1 MTRAING
8 IIIHCAATPN
18 GKDFTVEDIDR
29 WHDERGFARRGYW
42 RMRFNQTL
50 RAIGYHYVIY
60 TSGEVVTGRH
70 EDEVGAHAG
79 GFNAKTIGICMIGT
93 SQYSAAQWKALD
105 NLVAGLQK
113 EYPAAKV
120 LGHRDLSPDL
130 NGNGIIEPDEWTKT
144 CPGFDVKKWLTEGI
158 PEDSVLNEQ

>member
-18 GKDFTVEDIDR
+18 GKSFAAEDIDR

-50 RAIGYHYVIY
+50 RAIGYHYVILVNG
-60 TSGEVVTGRH
+60 TVVTGRH

-79 GFNAKTIGICMIGT
+79 GFNAKTIGICMVGT
-93 SQYSAAQWKALD
+93 DRYALAQWEALD
-105 NLVAGLQK
+105 GLIADLQ
-113 EYPAAKV
+113 ERYPAAKI

-130 NGNGIIEPDEWTKT
+130 NGNGIIEPDEWTKI
-144 CPGFDVKKWLTEGI
+144 CPGFSVASWLKLRK
-158 PEDSVLNEQ
+158 SVPDDWMY

>member
-93 SQYSAAQWKALD
+93 SQYSAAQWKALN

>member
-18 GKDFTVEDIDR
+18 GKDFTVADIDR

-60 TSGEVVTGRH
+60 TSGEVAAGRH
-70 EDEVGAHAG
+70 EYEVGAHAG

-93 SQYSAAQWKALD
+93 DRYSAAQWEALD

-130 NGNGIIEPDEWTKT
+130 NGNGVIEPDEWTKT
-144 CPGFDVKKWLTEGI
+144 CPGFDVAAWLNLRKDV
-158 PEDSVLNEQ
+158 PVDWVH